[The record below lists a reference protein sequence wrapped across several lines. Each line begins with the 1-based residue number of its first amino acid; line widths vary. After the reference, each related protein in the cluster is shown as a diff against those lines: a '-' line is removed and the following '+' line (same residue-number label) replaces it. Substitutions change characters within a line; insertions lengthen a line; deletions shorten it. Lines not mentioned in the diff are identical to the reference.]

1 MPLIALAII
10 ASLRG
15 IAWGSMLAVHLN
27 YFSSIVKK
35 EYLTKSIFAINI
47 FLQIFNALFNQ
58 FGPKISSYSYSLM
71 FSLLALFSIIGL
83 IMLIF
88 VKQSNLDTNCD
99 KLITE
104 QNNLEDKLC

>member
-1 MPLIALAII
+1 
-10 ASLRG
+10 
-15 IAWGSMLAVHLN
+15 
-27 YFSSIVKK
+27 
-35 EYLTKSIFAINI
+35 
-47 FLQIFNALFNQ
+47 
-58 FGPKISSYSYSLM
+58 M

-104 QNNLEDKLC
+104 QNNLEG